1 MTERVSGVRNE
12 SPCHYKRNGNVNC
25 ISVRISVT
33 FPFSERFLHKQNMRN
48 VFILLLLLTASI
60 VSLSAQPA
68 KREQEL
74 DHYFTKLAENAGF
87 NGAVLVAENGA
98 VVYERAFGFADF
110 DRKKPNQVT
119 TRFPIA
125 SISKLLTATAI
136 WQLIEAGKLKEED
149 GVSRYFP
156 EFPYPAITIRHLL
169 SHTSGLPPYN
179 RYFDSLKNADPA
191 RVFTNADFMPVVAAQ
206 KKALVYQPGEN
217 GNYDNINYI
226 VLALLVEKISGVP
239 YRDYIVKNI
248 LVPAGMVQTE
258 SIPFAAQFSDL
269 TANNFAFPHNFV
281 PPYATTPVKSGSISY
296 VRSYWNAYRFEGFGE
311 WVSTLHDLL
320 RFAEAYSKEI
330 LLKKSTQQK
339 IWKPVLLNNGKP
351 NEEYFGHGWEIEKD
365 SLAGVTVY
373 HSGIATGLG
382 SVLIY
387 NIPKNQVIALY
398 DNTNVYAHVKGSAA
412 LNILNGKSMPLP
424 KKDLVREYG
433 DLLIRKG
440 VNVAQQFFNDHKA
453 DSSNYSFS
461 ENDLNQLGYD
471 LIGDTNPLH
480 IENLPHRIP
489 EAVAALRLNTELFPG
504 SWNAFDSYGEALVKA
519 GKKQEAIRMYRKS
532 LELNPRNEGGK
543 KALEKLEAH

>member
-1 MTERVSGVRNE
+1 
-12 SPCHYKRNGNVNC
+12 
-25 ISVRISVT
+25 
-33 FPFSERFLHKQNMRN
+33 MRKG
-48 VFILLLLLTASI
+48 FILMWVLTASI
-60 VSLSAQPA
+60 GSLSAQSV

-74 DHYFTKLAENAGF
+74 DHYFTKLAENTGF
-87 NGAVLVAENGA
+87 NGAVLVAENGT
-98 VVYERAFGFADF
+98 VIYEHAFGFADF
-110 DRKKPNQVT
+110 DREKPNQVT

-125 SISKLLTATAI
+125 SISKLLTATAV

-149 GVSRYFP
+149 AVSGYFP
-156 EFPYPAITIRHLL
+156 EFPYPNITIRHLL

-191 RVFTNADFMPVVAAQ
+191 RIFTNADFMPVVAAQ
-206 KKALVYQPGEN
+206 KKALVYQPGEK

-258 SIPFAAQFSDL
+258 SIPFAVQFSDL

-281 PPYATTPVKSGSISY
+281 PPYAITPVKSGSIPY

-320 RFAEAYSKEI
+320 RFAEAYNKEI

-351 NEEYFGHGWEIEKD
+351 NDEYFGPGWEIEKD
-365 SLAGVTVY
+365 SSTGLTVY

-382 SVLIY
+382 SVLIH
-387 NIPKNQVIALY
+387 NIPKDQVIVLY
-398 DNTNVYAHVKGSAA
+398 DNTNVYAHVKGTAA

-424 KKDLVREYG
+424 RKDLVRAYG
-433 DLLIRKG
+433 ELLIRKG
-440 VNVAQQFFNDHKA
+440 VNVAQQFFNDHKT
-453 DSSNYSFS
+453 DSTNYYFS

-471 LIGDTNPLH
+471 LMGEANPFH

-504 SWNAFDSYGEALVKA
+504 SWNAFDSYGEALAKA
-519 GKKQEAIRMYRKS
+519 GMRQEAILMYKKS
-532 LELNPRNEGGK
+532 LKLNPQNDGGK
-543 KALEKLEAH
+543 KALEKLEAL